1 MWQHRIF
8 AIAAI
13 QVKESL
19 LEISNQKTKSDKSVS
34 SLPQLTNI
42 RDRCA
47 ALSIEIRTQNYK
59 L

>member
-42 RDRCA
+42 RDRYQE
-47 ALSIEIRTQNYK
+47 LRRQK
-59 L
+59 RKFD